1 MSFAT
6 KLKIAV
12 QIAQAMTYLHSAKPP
27 MVHLDIKP
35 ANILVRKDIGLC
47 DMLVVSNIRGHG
59 GAGDNINFSKVPQNR
74 HYQQQYEDFEL
85 PCYPDSKISVQSE
98 HTLMKNHDSEA
109 SLLITWAE
117 FFCIENQL

>member
-12 QIAQAMTYLHSAKPP
+12 QTVQATIYLHSAKPP

-47 DMLVVSNIRGHG
+47 DMLVVSNISSHG
-59 GAGDNINFSKVPQNR
+59 AEGAKFCLSRVP
-74 HYQQQYEDFEL
+74 
-85 PCYPDSKISVQSE
+85 
-98 HTLMKNHDSEA
+98 
-109 SLLITWAE
+109 
-117 FFCIENQL
+117 